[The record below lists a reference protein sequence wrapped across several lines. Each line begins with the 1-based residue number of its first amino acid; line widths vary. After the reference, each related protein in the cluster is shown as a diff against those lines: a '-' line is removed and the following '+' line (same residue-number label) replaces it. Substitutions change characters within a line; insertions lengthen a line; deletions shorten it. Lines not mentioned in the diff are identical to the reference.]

1 MHNGHFLF
9 SNKLHSFVPKIYWL
23 KVNYTD
29 CLMGKVTLKDIANET
44 GYSISTVSRVL
55 NGSDKIS
62 TKTKDEILKS
72 AERNDYRTVK
82 ERNAQSPTQTLNIAL
97 IASGFHEGEFY
108 TSFFNGLNRAAIK
121 NNVRL
126 FLTSAYNSKKQ
137 FAEILKEVSLN
148 YYDGAI
154 LFIPEFRNKDY
165 RKLTRILP
173 STFPIVS
180 NALIENPIFS
190 TITFDC
196 YSGGHLA
203 ADYFSNKNH
212 AEVGIIKGPIE
223 RAESRFRYNGFTDY
237 INQDDSMKLTWTY
250 DGAFT
255 FDSGHDAF
263 EVFAKLNNKPTAIF
277 ACNDDMCNGFME
289 AAIASGYSFPDDIA
303 ILGYD
308 DLPVCRHNRPTMSSI
323 KTDYEQLG
331 NATMKLLRDKLAN
344 QNGESNMLSFVPV
357 SVVERES
364 T

>member
-1 MHNGHFLF
+1 
-9 SNKLHSFVPKIYWL
+9 
-23 KVNYTD
+23 
-29 CLMGKVTLKDIANET
+29 MGKVTLKDIAEDT

-55 NGSDKIS
+55 NGSNKIS

-82 ERNAQSPTQTLNIAL
+82 VRNAHSPTQTLNIAL

-108 TSFFNGLNRAAIK
+108 VSFFDGLNRAAMQ
-121 NNVRL
+121 NNMRL
-126 FLTSAYNSKKQ
+126 FLTSAYYSDQN
-137 FAEILKEVSLN
+137 FTDMIKEVSMS

-154 LFIPEFRNKDY
+154 LFIPEFRNHDY
-165 RKLTRILP
+165 RNLANII
-173 STFPIVS
+173 SSNFPIVS

-203 ADYFSNKNH
+203 ANHFAEKNH
-212 AEVGIIKGPIE
+212 ERVGIIKGPVE
-223 RAESRFRYNGFTDY
+223 RAESRFRYNGFTDF
-237 INQDDSMKLTWTY
+237 IQQQKNMALTWTY
-250 DGAFT
+250 EGNFT

-263 EVFAKLNNKPTAIF
+263 EAFADLSDKPTAIF

-289 AAIASGYSFPDDIA
+289 AAINHGYTFPDDIA
-303 ILGYD
+303 IIGYD

-323 KTDYEQLG
+323 KTNYVQLG
-331 NATMKLLRDKLAN
+331 NATMKLLREKLAN
-344 QNGESNMLSFVPV
+344 PHGEFNMLSFVPV